1 MSQFSRTVAPETSH
15 GPTLIALVQHYK
27 WQKVSMVTT
36 TEGLWFQ
43 SGLGLTKQ
51 LQAAGIE
58 VQKPSAFE
66 PGQFQAAMLRE
77 MKRSGFRISMLL
89 AYDIDM
95 TVVADSATLEGMNG
109 AGYAWILTEGLVA
122 RAPGDM
128 EGWLYVQVF
137 LPSVNMQAFA
147 AQVTEYSHSRF
158 GIPLSSAQD
167 VDLTYSQTLYDA
179 VMLYA
184 HAATKVLSEGGDLRD
199 GQAVTAA
206 ARNTTFVGVG
216 GSVVAL
222 DSRGDRI
229 ESYEMMNYV
238 LDSDGAMGSVAVG
251 VFNSTVEEYVAYS
264 QAVLW
269 PGSTLEVPLSY
280 FSGALMLSWHAVQ
293 ACNMASHPDSTID
306 EFLHRQLKYVFH
318 VIVH

>member
-1 MSQFSRTVAPETSH
+1 MGELLNEEKSSCSSELSIAAVIGPGCSSACEVTSYLSAGQNIPQISASCTAPSLSSKDEHPLFSRTVAPETSK
-15 GPTLIALVQHYK
+15 GPAIIALMRVHK
-27 WQKVSMVTT
+27 WQRVSMVTT
-36 TEGLWFQ
+36 TEGLWFE

-89 AYDIDM
+89 AYGSDI
-95 TVVADSATLEGMNG
+95 TAVADHATLEGMNG

-122 RAPGDM
+122 RVPGDM
-128 EGWLYVQVF
+128 EGWLYVQVS

-147 AQVTEYSHSRF
+147 EQVTDYSHSLF
-158 GIPLSSAQD
+158 GIPLSSAQE

-179 VMLYA
+179 IMLYA

-222 DSRGDRI
+222 DTHGDRI
-229 ESYEMMNYV
+229 E
-238 LDSDGAMGSVAVG
+238 
-251 VFNSTVEEYVAYS
+251 
-264 QAVLW
+264 
-269 PGSTLEVPLSY
+269 
-280 FSGALMLSWHAVQ
+280 
-293 ACNMASHPDSTID
+293 
-306 EFLHRQLKYVFH
+306 
-318 VIVH
+318 

>member
-15 GPTLIALVQHYK
+15 GPTLIAMMRHYK
-27 WQKVSMVTT
+27 WQKVSMVST
-36 TEGLWFQ
+36 TEGLWFE
-43 SGLGLTKQ
+43 SALGLTKQ

-66 PGQFQAAMLRE
+66 PGQFQAVMLRE

-147 AQVTEYSHSRF
+147 EQVTEYSHSRF

-229 ESYEMMNYV
+229 EYEMMNYV
-238 LDSDGAMGSVAVG
+238 VEANGQMGSVRVG
-251 VFNSTVEEYVAYS
+251 VYNRALQQYEASER
-264 QAVLW
+264 AVVW
-269 PGSTLEVPLSY
+269 PGGTTVVPKDKCETSRKECLAGTYYSEEI
-280 FSGALMLSWHAVQ
+280 L
-293 ACNMASHPDSTID
+293 ACG
-306 EFLHRQLKYVFH
+306 E
-318 VIVH
+318 